1 MERTMIRDAW
11 RKEEYVNYLF
21 WVGFGLLGGILLRL
35 ADTWVDFNDPFLCER
50 DWKDESIFETLDE
63 DG

>member
-1 MERTMIRDAW
+1 MK
-11 RKEEYVNYLF
+11 KEEHVNYLF
-21 WVGFGLLGGILLRL
+21 WVGFGLLGGILFRL
-35 ADTWVDFNDPFLCER
+35 ADTSWDDFDDPFLCER